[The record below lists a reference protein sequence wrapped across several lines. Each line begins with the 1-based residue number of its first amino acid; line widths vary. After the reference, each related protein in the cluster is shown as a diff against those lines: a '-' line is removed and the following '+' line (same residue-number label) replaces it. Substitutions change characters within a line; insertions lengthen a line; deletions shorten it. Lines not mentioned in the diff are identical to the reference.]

1 MPFFLKHSNFN
12 DNFAGESPMVVGNA
26 PCVIDG
32 VDIINTLCPVNKKT
46 GLRENILSLLKKL
59 VSDPSKKDLLLQC
72 LHELPTN
79 DSPQGV
85 SDDILA
91 EFCEQRLSV
100 GTPAENAE
108 LRQQF
113 MNVYEHSEEIR
124 KSLTP
129 QQAEQIQPNVEKP
142 SVAVNV
148 ESE

>member
-12 DNFAGESPMVVGNA
+12 DNFAGESPMVVGVA

-59 VSDPSKKDLLLQC
+59 VSDPAKQAKLLQC
-72 LHELPTN
+72 LQELPTN

-100 GTPAENAE
+100 GTPAENAA
-108 LRQQF
+108 LRRQF
-113 MNVYEHSEEIR
+113 LDVYEHSEEIR

-129 QQAEQIQPNVEKP
+129 QQAEDIKPVDVKPNVN
-142 SVAVNV
+142 VNV
-148 ESE
+148 VAE

>member
-1 MPFFLKHSNFN
+1 
-12 DNFAGESPMVVGNA
+12 MVIGNA
-26 PCVIDG
+26 PSVIDG

-59 VSDPSKKDLLLQC
+59 VADPAKQALLMQC
-72 LHELPTN
+72 LQELPTN
-79 DSPQGV
+79 DSLQGV

-100 GTPAENAE
+100 GTPAENAV

-113 MNVYEHSEEIR
+113 MDVYEHSEEIR
-124 KSLTP
+124 KSLSP
-129 QQAEQIQPNVEKP
+129 QQVEQASPSVEKP

>member
-12 DNFAGESPMVVGNA
+12 DNFEGESPMVVGDA

-59 VSDPSKKDLLLQC
+59 VADPAKQALLMQC
-72 LHELPTN
+72 LQELPTN
-79 DSPQGV
+79 DGPQGV

-113 MNVYEHSEEIR
+113 MDVYEHSEEIR

>member
-12 DNFAGESPMVVGNA
+12 AKFVGEIPMIVGNA

-59 VSDPSKKDLLLQC
+59 VSDPAKQALLLQC
-72 LHELPTN
+72 LQELPTN
-79 DSPQGV
+79 DGPQGV

-100 GTPAENAE
+100 GTPAENAV

-113 MNVYEHSEEIR
+113 MDLYEHSEEIS
-124 KSLTP
+124 KSFTP

-142 SVAVNV
+142 GVVSNV
-148 ESE
+148 QPE